1 MPDLS
6 NDSGVDWEKSIN
18 SILEASNK
26 KEATKV
32 KKLRKMVLL
41 SLQMDDSDK
50 SSKKLFKKAIQ
61 AMEENGK
68 VKLDAEGTITLVEKK
83 SSKKKKKRKAS
94 SIEDGDE
101 KKSKKKKKEK
111 KRKKSDDDDDASE
124 TNDQKIDDEADGS
137 DDDEG
142 NNNEEE
148 VPTKNAPLSKDKNK
162 PCKGNPT
169 GVTRLF
175 IGNLPFSVDE
185 SSLNAFLPGEV
196 THIKWITDKETG
208 KFYGSAFLEMDLSTS
223 AADAVAMAGEK
234 LIGRPIKINFA
245 PAREGD
251 QWPPPKKVVSGGPQ
265 VGGGGQAGG
274 TGIKAMSAKPE
285 DCLKLFIGNL
295 SYDIDDEGIIKF
307 FGNVDA
313 EVKAVRWL
321 HHIDSGDFKGCGF
334 VEFWN
339 TEACEKGA
347 ALNGKNLL
355 GRPIRIDWTD

>member
-1 MPDLS
+1 M
-6 NDSGVDWEKSIN
+6 
-18 SILEASNK
+18 
-26 KEATKV
+26 T
-32 KKLRKMVLL
+32 
-41 SLQMDDSDK
+41 
-50 SSKKLFKKAIQ
+50 
-61 AMEENGK
+61 
-68 VKLDAEGTITLVEKK
+68 T
-83 SSKKKKKRKAS
+83 
-94 SIEDGDE
+94 

-111 KRKKSDDDDDASE
+111 KRKKTEDDDDASE
-124 TNDQKIDDEADGS
+124 TNDNEGNEVGGSDD

-142 NNNEEE
+142 NNNNDDEE

-169 GVTRLF
+169 GVTRIF

-251 QWPPPKKVVSGGPQ
+251 VWPPPKKVISGGST

-274 TGIKAMSAKPE
+274 TGVKAMSAKPE

-307 FGNVDA
+307 FGNVEA

-321 HHIDSGDFKGCGF
+321 HHIDTGDFKGCGF

-339 TEACEKGA
+339 TENCEKGA